1 MVNIAIEAARE
12 AGRYIK
18 ENVGKI
24 RRIEYKDG
32 QDTNL
37 VTEIDKNSEAII
49 IEKIK
54 QHYPDHDFLGEESGG
69 RDDLKPPTMTVVQK
83 YVPTPRT
90 SNSTRERFAHEPKH
104 LHEPQRKCRTLQNFA
119 QQIWWQNFDHGELKF
134 VTASMP
140 GTAIGFRRI
149 YIESSIYKSYTEPFG

>member
-1 MVNIAIEAARE
+1 MACEVQSPASNPAGADLRSSIRCCHFSGNSKTCRTGLRAAIE
-12 AGRYIK
+12 G
-18 ENVGKI
+18 V
-24 RRIEYKDG
+24 
-32 QDTNL
+32 
-37 VTEIDKNSEAII
+37 V
-49 IEKIK
+49 
-54 QHYPDHDFLGEESGG
+54 EESGG